1 MKKDRTQKEVKQYQY
16 IFRQKGNEKEYK
28 YQLRILFDSA
38 ANLYI
43 KHQENYMRDSAEN
56 LCIDI
61 GSEMVKN
68 LIFLCFSSY
77 PKEHCTSF
85 PALSSTCHRETR
97 KDDGIQ
103 ST

>member
-1 MKKDRTQKEVKQYQY
+1 
-16 IFRQKGNEKEYK
+16 
-28 YQLRILFDSA
+28 
-38 ANLYI
+38 
-43 KHQENYMRDSAEN
+43 MRDSAEN
-56 LCIDI
+56 LRFDI

-97 KDDGIQ
+97 KDDGIR
-103 ST
+103 STLVTHRGNDDLSRLVESICGSREERYFSSNNSYHYHTQHKYCL

>member
-1 MKKDRTQKEVKQYQY
+1 M
-16 IFRQKGNEKEYK
+16 
-28 YQLRILFDSA
+28 S
-38 ANLYI
+38 
-43 KHQENYMRDSAEN
+43 DSAEN
-56 LCIDI
+56 LRFDI